1 MRGGQPSG
9 AQARC
14 NWARRGV
21 YRFAVAGT
29 GETGKGAGD
38 GGGVGEQP
46 RKAPKTGASERIG
59 AERITAYHEYTRTK
73 GVNWPLYVI
82 ARMIL
87 VPAFL
92 IWFRLERLGREHARV
107 EGGLI
112 VASNHRSFLDPFVL
126 GTMLPWKRPMHY
138 VAKVELFE
146 TAWQGWILS
155 RLGAYPV
162 RRGEADAET
171 LETSRRI
178 LERGGA
184 LCIFPEGTRIRR
196 GSLAVPHRGVGRL
209 ALESGAAV
217 LPVAVVG
224 SERVRSGWKIRPRK
238 VRLRAGRPM
247 TFPRTENPSPSL
259 AATVTSRL
267 WPNIELQWEWL
278 GGLPPMRKAAVI
290 GAGSW
295 GTAVAV
301 LLARGGVEVQL
312 GCRTAEQAERVARE
326 RESSYLPGIGL
337 ADSIAVKRAADIEVA
352 GLDLVCLAVPSAALP
367 AAVGALSD
375 RVGSRT
381 AVLLLSKGLVPPLG
395 TLPSEYVDER
405 IRARAIAALGGPA
418 HAGEAASGTAALAL
432 ATRDED
438 LRAQLGDV
446 FVRAGLICERSA
458 DVIGVEMAGAA
469 KNAASLA
476 AAAAAPH
483 GLNAAGIAAAE
494 IWRECLAY
502 ATMRGG
508 SPETFAGLAGVGD
521 LTATILAPGSRNRR
535 AGELLGSGVPA
546 EQIPERIGQASEG
559 LDSVPLIAAAVER
572 AGVEAGGLSGL
583 AALIEG
589 EMTAVEWVEGLR
601 RAERVRT
608 AA

>member
-1 MRGGQPSG
+1 M
-9 AQARC
+9 
-14 NWARRGV
+14 
-21 YRFAVAGT
+21 YRSAVAETPEIVDGSGREPR
-29 GETGKGAGD
+29 GE
-38 GGGVGEQP
+38 EP
-46 RKAPKTGASERIG
+46 RRAPQTGASERIG
-59 AERITAYHEYTRTK
+59 AERIAAYHDYTRRK
-73 GVNWPLYVI
+73 GVNWAIYLI
-82 ARMIL
+82 ARL
-87 VPAFL
+87 FLQPAFL
-92 IWFRLERLGREHARV
+92 IWLRLERLGREHAGV

-112 VASNHRSFLDPFVL
+112 VAANHRSFVDPFLIGVC
-126 GTMLPWKRPMHY
+126 LPWRRPMHY

-146 TAWQGWILS
+146 PRWQGWILN

-162 RRGEADAET
+162 RRGEADLET

-184 LCIFPEGTRIRR
+184 VCIFPEGTRIRR
-196 GSLAVPHRGVGRL
+196 GSLAAPHRGVGRL

-217 LPVAVVG
+217 LPVAVHG
-224 SERVRSGWKIRPRK
+224 SEHVRDGWKIRPRQ
-238 VRLRAGRPM
+238 VRIRAGRAM

-259 AATVTSRL
+259 AATVTGRI

-312 GCRTAEQAERVARE
+312 GCRTAEQAADVAERRE
-326 RESSYLPGIGL
+326 NRYLPGVSLGGAIT
-337 ADSIAVKRAADIEVA
+337 VKRAADIEVS
-352 GLDLVCLAVPSAALP
+352 GLDLVCLAVPSASLP

-375 RVGSRT
+375 RIGSRT

-395 TLPSEYVDER
+395 TLPSEYVRER
-405 IRARAIAALGGPA
+405 VRARAIAALGGPA
-418 HAGEAASGTAALAL
+418 HAREAASGTAALAL
-432 ATRDED
+432 ASADED

-446 FVRAGLICERSA
+446 FDRAGLICERTA
-458 DVIGVEMAGAA
+458 DVVGVEMAGAA

-476 AAAAAPH
+476 AAAAEPH

-494 IWRECLAY
+494 VWLECVEY
-502 ATMRGG
+502 ATKRGAQL
-508 SPETFAGLAGVGD
+508 ETFAGLAGIGD
-521 LTATILAPGSRNRR
+521 LTATVLAPGSRNRR

-559 LDSVPLIAAAVER
+559 LDSVPLIAAAVSG
-572 AGVEAGGLSGL
+572 AGVDAGGLSGL

-589 EMTAVEWVEGLR
+589 RLTAVEWVAGLR
-601 RAERVRT
+601 RAERARSV
-608 AA
+608 A